1 MKKKI
6 VLLSALLMTLTFV
19 GASCSSSGGSDGGV
33 FKSVDAASTWERK
46 IFVDQ
51 QKKKTLT
58 IGSVDVEELVID
70 PVTPDIM
77 YMASKTDGI
86 FKTTTAGEQWFRLN
100 TPQDR
105 VRDIGLHPSDPN
117 ILYAVHSRTILKSGD
132 AGETWETVFT
142 DTDSAA
148 VMTRV
153 TIDPSNGNRIY
164 ATTSTGSI
172 LISENEGAEWRV
184 LYKVDEPVTGFIV
197 HPTNSSIAY
206 IVELE
211 SGLHKTVDG
220 GKTWVNLFDDAF
232 EDTFDDAIR
241 IQQFTMDPTN
251 PDTLYAT
258 SKEGIIRSSNGGE
271 SWEFVNTL
279 LARDA
284 AQNAQIGTFT
294 VAPHNAN
301 VIYFT
306 VGRLIHK
313 SENRGQTWQTIETF
327 PSSRN
332 IHSFV
337 FHPNND
343 SIIFAGGQKPTE
355 KKSLFTP

>member
-6 VLLSALLMTLTFV
+6 VLLSTLLMTLTFV
-19 GASCSSSGGSDGGV
+19 GASCSRSSGSDGGV
-33 FKSVDAASTWERK
+33 FKSADAGSSWERK
-46 IFVDQ
+46 IFVGQ

-58 IGSVDVEELVID
+58 IGSVDVEEIVID
-70 PVTPDIM
+70 KVTPDTM

-100 TPQDR
+100 TPEDR
-105 VRDIGLHPSDPN
+105 IRDISLHPTDVN
-117 ILYAVHSRTILKSGD
+117 VLYATHGRNIIKSTTAGD
-132 AGETWETVFT
+132 AWETVFT
-142 DTDSAA
+142 DTDAAA

-153 TIDPSNGNRIY
+153 TVDPLNGNRIY
-164 ATTSTGSI
+164 AATSTGSI
-172 LISENEGAEWRV
+172 LVSENQGGDWRV
-184 LYKVDEPVTGFIV
+184 LYKVDEPVTSLVV
-197 HPTNSSIAY
+197 HPSNSSVVY

-211 SGLHKTVDG
+211 SGLHKTTDG

-232 EDTFDDAIR
+232 EDAFDDATR

-251 PDTLYAT
+251 PETLYAT
-258 SKEGIIRSSNGGE
+258 SQEGVIRSTNGGAN
-271 SWEFVNTL
+271 WEFVNTL
-279 LARDA
+279 IARDA
-284 AQNAQIGTFT
+284 AQNAQIGTFS

-301 VIYFT
+301 VLYFT
-306 VGRLIHK
+306 VGRFIHK

-343 SIIFAGGQKPTE
+343 SIIFAGGQKPAE